1 MHSPTATT
9 SSQHELRELVVLP
22 GQPLKTPYP
31 IIGKVC
37 AGIGG
42 GSSSSE
48 RCQCD
53 CIEHIYYME
62 MIHGLGSICSQ
73 LKDKVYIYIY
83 S

>member
-9 SSQHELRELVVLP
+9 LSQHELQELVVLP
-22 GQPLKTPYP
+22 GQPQKTPYP

-48 RCQCD
+48 RPQYD
-53 CIEHIYYME
+53 CIDHIHYME
-62 MIHGLGSICSQ
+62 MIRGLGSIYSQ
-73 LKDKVYIYIY
+73 LRLGRFL
-83 S
+83 